1 MYHFISMNYKKIIF
15 VASVAI
21 VLLAGTAFQLTQKQ
35 SFKLVST
42 SGSVDFKSDAPL
54 EMIEASSQN
63 LKGVIDPANNR
74 FAFSIPIKS
83 FQGFNSP
90 LQREH
95 FNENYMESDKYPTA
109 TFEGKIIENIDYSA
123 NGLHIIRAKGALTI
137 HGVTQERI
145 IRSELEVKDGDFHVT
160 SQFTVLLKEHDIS
173 IPKIVNQKIAEEIF
187 VEVKAVFAKK

>member
-1 MYHFISMNYKKIIF
+1 MNYKKNIF
-15 VASVAI
+15 VASLAI
-21 VLLAGTAFQLTQKQ
+21 AIMLVGTAFELTQKQ
-35 SFKLVST
+35 NFKLVST

-109 TFEGKIIENIDYSA
+109 TFEGKIIENIDYSV
-123 NGLHIIRAKGALTI
+123 NGKHIIRAKGALTI

-145 IRSELEVKDGDFHVT
+145 IRSELEVKEGTFHVT